1 MVRDNR
7 LFYLSGLFSVSL
19 FLLFLAMFFY
29 MLFNASKINSFALNK
44 DNYISISLDMTKTAS
59 KQHKKSITSSKVVSQ
74 IPEPSK
80 NVDVNDLFSDVWT
93 KKIKPTKRKPKNS
106 KRIQEILKKTSTS
119 KENNTQQYKEKT
131 DDNENVKSNKVA
143 NPSSTANEVNEYLAK
158 IQALVYK
165 YFIVPQNSEGYSV
178 KALIELNALG
188 KVLDFRVL
196 TYSDNEALNR
206 EVDQIRERLLNVVF
220 PINKQ
225 NRSTKTIVILTSKE

>member
-1 MVRDNR
+1 MARDNR
-7 LFYLSGLFSVSL
+7 LFYLSGFLAVSL
-19 FLLFLAMFFY
+19 FSLFLAMFFY
-29 MLFNASKINSFALNK
+29 MLFSSSKINSFALNK
-44 DNYISISLDMTKTAS
+44 DNYISISLDMTPTNSKLHKKSTTAS
-59 KQHKKSITSSKVVSQ
+59 KVASQ
-74 IPEPSK
+74 MPQISK

-93 KKIKPTKRKPKNS
+93 KKITPTKAKPKNS
-106 KRIQEILKKTSTS
+106 KRIQEIQKKISTS
-119 KENNTQQYKEKT
+119 KENNTQQYTEKT
-131 DDNENVKSNKVA
+131 NDNENIKSNEEA

-165 YFIVPQNSEGYSV
+165 YFNVPPNSEGHSV

-206 EVDQIRERLLNVVF
+206 EVDQIKERLVSVVF

-225 NRSTKTIVILTSKE
+225 NKSTKTIVILTSKE

>member
-1 MVRDNR
+1 MARDNR
-7 LFYLSGLFSVSL
+7 FFYLSGLISVSL
-19 FLLFLAMFFY
+19 FLLFLSMFMY
-29 MLFNASKINSFALNK
+29 MLFSSSKINSFALNK
-44 DNYISISLDMTKTAS
+44 DNYISISLDMTPTNS
-59 KQHKKSITSSKVVSQ
+59 KLHKKSTTVNKVASQ
-74 IPEPSK
+74 VPKINK

-93 KKIKPTKRKPKNS
+93 KKITPTKTKLKNS
-106 KRIQEILKKTSTS
+106 KRIQEIRKKINTS
-119 KENNTQQYKEKT
+119 KENNTKQYTEKT
-131 DDNENVKSNKVA
+131 NDNENIKSNEEE

-165 YFIVPQNSEGYSV
+165 YFNVPPNSEGYSV

-206 EVDQIRERLLNVVF
+206 EVDRIKERLLSVVF

-225 NRSTKTIVILTSKE
+225 NKSTKTIVILTSKE